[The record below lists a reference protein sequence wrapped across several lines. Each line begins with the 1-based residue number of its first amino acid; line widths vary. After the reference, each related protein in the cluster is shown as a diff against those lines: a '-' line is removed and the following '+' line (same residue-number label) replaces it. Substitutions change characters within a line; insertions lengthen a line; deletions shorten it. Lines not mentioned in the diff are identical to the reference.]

1 MTTMAMTM
9 MRFVEGYD
17 DGENITHLSV
27 VSPVSL
33 QQLSVKKKKWQR
45 SIINNALTL
54 KSAL

>member
-33 QQLSVKKKKWQR
+33 QQLSVKKKMAK
-45 SIINNALTL
+45 INNQQCLN
-54 KSAL
+54 S

>member
-33 QQLSVKKKKWQR
+33 QQLSVEKNGKDQ
-45 SIINNALTL
+45 
-54 KSAL
+54 